1 MHIYLYTVIH
11 ISYIYICM
19 YVYIYMYIYTYI
31 HIYIYIYIHIYMHIN
46 ASMQIYANVVG
57 YIVIYPHPQKDAGK
71 RQLSV
76 FQHGTRLTFVSFWGY
91 CVSLHHIISYICIC
105 IYIYT
110 YNYHIIYS
118 HPGVD
123 RLGKFQ
129 ENITKIGI

>member
-1 MHIYLYTVIH
+1 MYVCTYTYIYIYI
-11 ISYIYICM
+11 YIYIC
-19 YVYIYMYIYTYI
+19 ICIYTYI
-31 HIYIYIYIHIYMHIN
+31 HIYIYMCICIHIYMHIN

-105 IYIYT
+105 IYIYIYT